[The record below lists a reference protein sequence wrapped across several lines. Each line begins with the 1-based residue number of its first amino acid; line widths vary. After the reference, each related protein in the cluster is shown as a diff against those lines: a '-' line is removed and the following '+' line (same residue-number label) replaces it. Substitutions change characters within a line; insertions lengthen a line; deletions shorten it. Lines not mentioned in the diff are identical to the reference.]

1 MSNRPVTE
9 DDLHAFVDL
18 ALTPSRQAEIAE
30 YLATHPD
37 VAERVED
44 YRAQRAALRAAFA
57 PIAEE
62 PVPPELNVARMAS
75 ARRSA
80 RVSTWRAA
88 AAVLLLLGSGA
99 TGWSLHGW
107 MGRTPIGVTALAQ
120 EAAASYAVYAP
131 DQIRPVEIRAD
142 DQASL
147 VAWISERLGHPVTV
161 PDLAAAGYRFMGGRL
176 VATAHGPAILFMYD
190 DDRGTRLVILSRPM
204 TAERDAPM
212 TEHTDG
218 AIAGFAWADAGIGYS
233 LVGPLAADRLHPL
246 ADDIRRQIAG
256 NI

>member
-1 MSNRPVTE
+1 MSNRPITE

-18 ALTPSRQAEIAE
+18 ALAPSRQAEIAE

-44 YRAQRAALRAAFA
+44 YRAQRGALRAAFA

-75 ARRSA
+75 TRRSM

-107 MGRTPIGVTALAQ
+107 MERVPVGIAALAQ

-131 DQIRPVEIRAD
+131 DHIRPVEIRAD
-142 DQASL
+142 DRASL
-147 VAWISERLGHPVTV
+147 VAWASERLGHPVTV

-176 VATAHGPAILFMYD
+176 VATTHGAAILFMYD

-204 TAERDAPM
+204 AAERDTPM
-212 TEHTDG
+212 AEHIDG
-218 AIAGFAWADAGIGYS
+218 AIAGFTWADAGIGYS
-233 LVGPLAADRLHPL
+233 LVGPLTPDRLHPL
-246 ADDIRRQIAG
+246 ADDVRRQISSK
-256 NI
+256 I